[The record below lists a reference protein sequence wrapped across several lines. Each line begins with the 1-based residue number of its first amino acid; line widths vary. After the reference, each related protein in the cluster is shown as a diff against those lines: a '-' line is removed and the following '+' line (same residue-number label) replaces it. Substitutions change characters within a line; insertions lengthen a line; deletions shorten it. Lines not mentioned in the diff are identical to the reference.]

1 MSQATGPD
9 PGSAEGSGSSSGLGF
24 MDGVGFFL
32 DGARIARQPGL
43 ARYAWLPALLSLTI
57 IVAGLALAFG
67 YTNEFSSYLVAQ
79 LPGWMDF
86 LHLILVPL
94 IYLLSVLIGAWLFGF
109 LAVIIASPF
118 LGYLSIEVET
128 ARFETG
134 PRHDPSFLHG
144 VVSALGR
151 ELRKLGYYLPRL
163 LAVLVLSLI
172 PLLNVAAPLLWF
184 LFGAW
189 TLAIQFC
196 DYPTENRGLPFR
208 DTLVL
213 LKRNRTAALGFGSCA
228 TLAMAIPILNFLM
241 IPVAVAGGTL
251 LHHQIRA
258 QSLPRAG

>member
-67 YTNEFSSYLVAQ
+67 YKNEFSAYLVAQ
-79 LPGWMDF
+79 LPGWLDF
-86 LHLILVPL
+86 LNLILVPL

-163 LAVLVLSLI
+163 LVVLVLSLI

>member
-1 MSQATGPD
+1 
-9 PGSAEGSGSSSGLGF
+9 
-24 MDGVGFFL
+24 MDGVDLFF

-43 ARYAWLPALLSLTI
+43 ARYAWLPALLSLSI
-57 IVAGLALAFG
+57 IVAGLTLAFG
-67 YTNEFSSYLVAQ
+67 YTSDFSSYLVAQ
-79 LPGWMDF
+79 LPAWLDF

-118 LGYLSIEVET
+118 LGDLSIEVET
-128 ARFETG
+128 ARFETA
-134 PRHDPSFLHG
+134 PQHDPSLLHG

-151 ELRKLGYYLPRL
+151 ELRKLSYYLPRL
-163 LAVLVLSLI
+163 LVVLVLSLI

-208 DTLVL
+208 DTLAL
-213 LKRNRTAALGFGSCA
+213 LKRHRSAALGFGSCA
-228 TLAMAIPILNFLM
+228 TLAMAIPVLNFLM

-251 LHHQIRA
+251 LHHRMQA
-258 QSLPRAG
+258 QALSQAG